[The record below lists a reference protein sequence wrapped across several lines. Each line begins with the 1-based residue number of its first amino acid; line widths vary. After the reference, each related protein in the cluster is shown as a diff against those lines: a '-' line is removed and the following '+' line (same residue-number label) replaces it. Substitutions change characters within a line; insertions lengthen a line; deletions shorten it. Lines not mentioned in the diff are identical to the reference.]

1 MADNNQRFNSN
12 TLKKLAETIRKQKNN
27 SILNLSNEIVDFV
40 KSVYKE
46 ETQKAVTKDV
56 DATSVKLKLPSNI
69 VKKVKKLDNDSFAAL
84 QETIGKAMIEDGFKI
99 SINYRGYS
107 CKYGCMFQP
116 LCNKLFKVTISW

>member
-69 VKKVKKLDNDSFAAL
+69 VKKVKKLDNDSFTAL
-84 QETIGKAMIEDGFKI
+84 QESIGKAMIEDGF
-99 SINYRGYS
+99 
-107 CKYGCMFQP
+107 
-116 LCNKLFKVTISW
+116 